1 MTGAGGLPPRL
12 DPRAGRSAR
21 RSSAPEPGSRAVR
34 RAGAA
39 RTAGRTSRLTTAA
52 RLVAALVSVAV
63 LAGSGWGWHLVGVA
77 EASVHRGGG
86 LPTTGNTDVN
96 GETHAGAEM
105 NLLLVGMDKRTGL
118 TAEQEQQYTT
128 GDDTGEL
135 NTDTMMLVHVPA
147 DGSGASFVS
156 LPRDTY
162 VPIPGNGQ
170 GKLNSAYALAYN
182 TAGGSD
188 ADRDAA
194 GMSLLVQTVSQF
206 TGLHIDHYAEI
217 DLLGFLKLSDIVG
230 GVQVNLCQATTDDY
244 SGASFPAGVQTIGPD
259 QALAFVRQ
267 RHGLAQGDIDR
278 TIRQQVYLSG
288 VLRNL
293 LSADVLLSPSKQQ
306 QIVSQVGDSVTLD
319 PGLDV
324 FDLAAQMQGVRPA
337 SITFQ
342 TIPGLVNAKE
352 GRADVLRP
360 PSSDDVHAF
369 FAALG
374 TAPAADPTATT
385 STAAAPSVSPAD
397 VAVQVRNGSGK
408 VGAAATAATAL
419 QSAGFPAPATGNA
432 AATALTTVSSS
443 SADAA
448 AAALVAAQ
456 VPGAAVA
463 VDESLPAGTVRLV
476 LGADFRGIGSPV
488 AAPAATTTSG
498 SYDTPQRTAGDTGCI
513 D

>member
-1 MTGAGGLPPRL
+1 VAAPAHAPGGRADRRAAAARHAGAGRHARL
-12 DPRAGRSAR
+12 AT
-21 RSSAPEPGSRAVR
+21 AVR
-34 RAGAA
+34 VLAGVL
-39 RTAGRTSRLTTAA
+39 SI
-52 RLVAALVSVAV
+52 AV

-96 GETHAGAEM
+96 GDAHAGAEM
-105 NLLLVGMDKRTGL
+105 NLLLVGMDSRTGL

-128 GDDTGEL
+128 GEDDGVL

-162 VPIPGNGQ
+162 VAIPGNGQ
-170 GKLNSAYALAYN
+170 AKLNSAYALGYN
-182 TAGGSD
+182 AAQGTD
-188 ADRDAA
+188 DDRDAA

-230 GVQVNLCQATTDDY
+230 GVQVNLCQATSDDY
-244 SGASFPAGVQTIGPD
+244 SGASFPAGVQTITPD

-267 RHGLAQGDIDR
+267 RHELPQGDIDR
-278 TIRQQVYLSG
+278 TIRQQVYLG
-288 VLRNL
+288 GILRNL
-293 LSADVLLSPSKQQ
+293 LSTDVLLSPSKQQ
-306 QIVSQVGDSVTLD
+306 QVVTQVGDSVTLD

-324 FDLAAQMQGVRPA
+324 FDLASQLQGVRPS

-342 TIPGLVNAKE
+342 TIPGLVNAKA
-352 GRADVLRP
+352 GRADVLQP
-360 PSSDDVHAF
+360 PAADVVQAF
-369 FAALG
+369 FAGLG
-374 TAPAADPTATT
+374 TTPSTDPAPAPSAVPAT
-385 STAAAPSVSPAD
+385 APSVSPAD
-397 VAVQVRNGSGK
+397 VAVQVRNGSGR
-408 VGAAATAATAL
+408 VGAAATAATELEA
-419 QSAGFPAPATGNA
+419 AGFPAPTTGNA
-432 AATALTTVSSS
+432 AATALTTVSSAG
-443 SADAA
+443 ADAA

-476 LGADFRGIGSPV
+476 LGADFRGVGSPV
-488 AAPAATTTSG
+488 AAPAAATTSG